1 MGPYSHI
8 VIANELESFIKP
20 ENKKEYYLGAVAPDV
35 RYLKENMPRKQTHF
49 SYEKILN
56 YLVQY
61 PDLKDFLNGYLI
73 HCLTDKLSIKK
84 IIGKRFPFILLKSRI
99 TKSNSAIILEFLNI
113 WISKP
118 FDETISQQN
127 NPVLKEIGIDNK
139 DVDKFTLEINKYIKS
154 RSTEYSFQ
162 LYQNLGFTQDRRIEK
177 YKKLH
182 EQWQRSWFKNNLKF
196 LAPQLRKVNE
206 DIAYS
211 IKQQIS
217 KIS

>member
-20 ENKKEYYLGAVAPDV
+20 IDKKEYYWGAVAPDV
-35 RYLKENMPRKQTHF
+35 RYLKKNMTRKQTHF

-61 PDLKDFLNGYLI
+61 PELKDFLNGYLI
-73 HCLTDKLSIKK
+73 HCLTDKLDIKSI
-84 IIGKRFPFILLKSRI
+84 IEKRFPFILLKSRI

-118 FDETISQQN
+118 FNETISHQN
-127 NPVLKEIGIDNK
+127 NPVLKEIGIDKK
-139 DVDKFTLEINKYIKS
+139 DVDKFTIEINRYIKS
-154 RSTEYSFQ
+154 RSTEYSFM
-162 LYQNLGFTQDRRIEK
+162 LYQNLGFTQDRRIER

-182 EQWQRSWFKNNLKF
+182 EQWQRSWFKSNLKL
-196 LAPQLRKVNE
+196 LAPQLRKVNG
-206 DIAYS
+206 DIAQV
-211 IKQQIS
+211 IKQRISQI
-217 KIS
+217 

>member
-20 ENKKEYYLGAVAPDV
+20 ENKKEYYWGAVAPDV
-35 RYLKENMPRKQTHF
+35 RYLKKNMPRKQTHF
-49 SYEKILN
+49 SYEKIQS
-56 YLVQY
+56 YLIQY

-84 IIGKRFPFILLKSRI
+84 IIRKRFPFILLKSRI

-118 FDETISQQN
+118 FDETISQKN

-139 DVDKFTLEINKYIKS
+139 DVEKFTLEINKYIKF
-154 RSTEYSFQ
+154 RSTEYSFM
-162 LYQNLGFTQDRRIEK
+162 LYQNLGFTQDKRLER

-182 EQWQRSWFKNNLKF
+182 EQWQRSWFKSNVKL
-196 LAPQLRKVNE
+196 LTPQLRKVNG
-206 DIAYS
+206 DIAQA
-211 IKQQIS
+211 IKQKLSQI
-217 KIS
+217 